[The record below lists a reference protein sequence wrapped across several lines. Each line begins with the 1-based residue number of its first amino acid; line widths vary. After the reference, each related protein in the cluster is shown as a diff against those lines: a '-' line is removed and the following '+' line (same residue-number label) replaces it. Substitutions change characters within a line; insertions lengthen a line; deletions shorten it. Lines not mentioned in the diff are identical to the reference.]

1 MGLVAHQA
9 HAKIM
14 NITQMLNKA
23 ILLSAGGVLMLS
35 GALANASYIEK
46 CLRNEQPDRHCAQIQ
61 ANMERWTESINEA
74 ADKVGID
81 PLLLKAVAGI
91 ESHFNASAQSR
102 SGPVGLVQILPG
114 TASKLGFSKE
124 QLKNPEI
131 NLEAG
136 ATYLKVQEAQF
147 HDNYLAV
154 VAYNLGGRTTS
165 PNKRAQH
172 HAHAYAK
179 EVMSLFDYFQS
190 QGNSYPAN

>member
-1 MGLVAHQA
+1 MIISKAPYRVALVFFGGF
-9 HAKIM
+9 
-14 NITQMLNKA
+14 L
-23 ILLSAGGVLMLS
+23 ILSS
-35 GALANASYIEK
+35 TLAEASYIEK

-61 ANMERWTESINEA
+61 ANMERWTDSINEA
-74 ADKVGID
+74 ADKVSID
-81 PLLLKAVAGI
+81 PLLLKAVVGI
-91 ESHFNASAQSR
+91 ESHFNDSAHSR

-124 QLKNPEI
+124 QLKNPQM

-179 EVMSLFDYFQS
+179 EVMSLFDYFES
-190 QGNSYPAN
+190 QGNSNPAN

>member
-1 MGLVAHQA
+1 MT
-9 HAKIM
+9 
-14 NITQMLNKA
+14 ITQTLNRVA
-23 ILLSAGGVLMLS
+23 LLSLGGLLMLS
-35 GALANASYIEK
+35 STLANASYIEK
-46 CLRNEQPDRHCAQIQ
+46 CLRNERPDRHCAQIQ
-61 ANMERWTESINEA
+61 ANMERWSQSITEA

-81 PLLLKAVAGI
+81 PLLLKAVVGI
-91 ESHFNASAQSR
+91 ESHFNANAHSR

-124 QLKNPEI
+124 QLKNPEL

-136 ATYLKVQEAQF
+136 ATYLKIQEAQF

-179 EVMSLFDYFQS
+179 EVMALFDYFES
-190 QGNSYPAN
+190 QASDIPAY

>member
-1 MGLVAHQA
+1 MCAIHSPSKCTLILMGCL
-9 HAKIM
+9 
-14 NITQMLNKA
+14 LA
-23 ILLSAGGVLMLS
+23 ILSSM
-35 GALANASYIEK
+35 ANASYIEK
-46 CLRNEQPDRHCAQIQ
+46 CLRNEGPDRHCAQIQ
-61 ANMERWTESINEA
+61 ANMERWTESINDA

-81 PLLLKAVAGI
+81 PLLLKAVVGI
-91 ESHFNASAQSR
+91 ESHFNASAHSR

-114 TASKLGFSKE
+114 TAAKLGFTKE
-124 QLKNPEI
+124 QLKNPEM

-136 ATYLKVQEAQF
+136 ATYLKIQEAQF

-154 VAYNLGGRTTS
+154 VAYNLGGRTSS

-190 QGNSYPAN
+190 QAGEIPLN

>member
-1 MGLVAHQA
+1 MHGKSGGLTALF
-9 HAKIM
+9 AKFPGPTPAPTPCPISSM
-14 NITQMLNKA
+14 
-23 ILLSAGGVLMLS
+23 SAV
-35 GALANASYIEK
+35 
-46 CLRNEQPDRHCAQIQ
+46 
-61 ANMERWTESINEA
+61 
-74 ADKVGID
+74 V
-81 PLLLKAVAGI
+81 GI
-91 ESHFNASAQSR
+91 ESHFNANAHSR